1 MAKSNI
7 LKLVIALLITIGLG
21 SLGGL
26 FTYPEIKTWYATL
39 QKPSFQPPNW
49 LFGPVWTLLYTLMG
63 IGVYLVW
70 KLPATARR
78 NKALAVFMIQFIL
91 NFCWSIIFF
100 NQHQTGW
107 AFIEIIVMWVCIL
120 LTIIQF
126 SKLSYPAAWLLV
138 PYILWVSFATVL
150 NGAIWKLNS

>member
-26 FTYPEIKTWYATL
+26 FTYPEIKNWYTTL

-63 IGVYLVW
+63 ISAYLVW
-70 KLPATARR
+70 KLPATAQR
-78 NKALAVFMIQFIL
+78 NKALAVFTIQFIL

-100 NQHQTGW
+100 NQHQIGW
-107 AFIEIIVMWVCIL
+107 ALVEIIVMWACIV
-120 LTIIQF
+120 LTMISF
-126 SKLSYPAAWLLV
+126 SKLSSAAAWLLL
-138 PYILWVSFATVL
+138 PYILWVSFATIL
-150 NGAIWKLNS
+150 NAAIWKLNS